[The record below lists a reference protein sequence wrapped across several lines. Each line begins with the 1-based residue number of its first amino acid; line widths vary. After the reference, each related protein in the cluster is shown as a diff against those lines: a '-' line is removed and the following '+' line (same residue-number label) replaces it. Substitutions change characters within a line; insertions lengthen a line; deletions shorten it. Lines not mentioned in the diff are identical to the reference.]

1 MGNMSDFILSL
12 RKEKGY
18 TQKFLAEKLNV
29 TVQAVSKWETG
40 KNYPDVDLYIPICE
54 LFGITVTELIQGR
67 RISPEELR
75 EETAETIVETVSTG
89 QRKVKYSIITCI
101 CVIFSIITISFI
113 INSYKIN
120 AQKLGDLISF
130 TYNDDNFMVDDLFLT
145 VSNDY
150 KTQEYMGGTLRINNK
165 SILEGVE
172 KLEINFCFSKD
183 VCQTIFNSLSKSDE
197 TSLFLNMRDVSDNYI
212 KIDREDDLFSFENQ
226 LINYYL
232 TISFYKDKIVKYYEL
247 KLDFSV
253 NSVYQQIVIN
263 GNEPTIFIG
272 KKEILKG

>member
-1 MGNMSDFILSL
+1 MRNMSDFILSL

-89 QRKVKYSIITCI
+89 QKKVKYSIITCI
-101 CVIFSIITISFI
+101 CIIFSIITISFI

-165 SILEGVE
+165 SILEGAE
-172 KLEINFCFSKD
+172 KIEINFCYGSGKCYEVFNNIVKD
-183 VCQTIFNSLSKSDE
+183 DVQEYMFYTTSIDGLYNIINTKLYDIKYFEGVLHNANIKVSIRCFDGNINSFDLK
-197 TSLFLNMRDVSDNYI
+197 LAVSFILHNHS
-212 KIDREDDLFSFENQ
+212 E
-226 LINYYL
+226 
-232 TISFYKDKIVKYYEL
+232 FYKI
-247 KLDFSV
+247 
-253 NSVYQQIVIN
+253 
-263 GNEPTIFIG
+263 
-272 KKEILKG
+272 

>member
-1 MGNMSDFILSL
+1 MGNMSEFILSL

-54 LFGITVTELIQGR
+54 LFGITITELIQGR
-67 RISPEELR
+67 RISPEELS

-89 QRKVKYSIITCI
+89 QKKIKYSIITCMCI
-101 CVIFSIITISFI
+101 VFSIITISFI

-130 TYNDDNFMVDDLFLT
+130 TYSDNNFVVDDLFLT

-150 KTQEYMGGTLRINNK
+150 KTQQYMGGTLKINNK
-165 SILEGVE
+165 SILDDVE
-172 KLEINFCFSKD
+172 KIEINFCYD
-183 VCQTIFNSLSKSDE
+183 NGECYEVFN
-197 TSLFLNMRDVSDNYI
+197 N
-212 KIDREDDLFSFENQ
+212 
-226 LINYYL
+226 
-232 TISFYKDKIVKYYEL
+232 IVKDDVQEYMFYTNSIDGIYEITNIDLYDIKYFESILHKTNIKVSIQYFDGNIKNFEL
-247 KLDFSV
+247 KLAVSFILHNHSDF
-253 NSVYQQIVIN
+253 YKI
-263 GNEPTIFIG
+263 
-272 KKEILKG
+272 